1 MANQVNCYITNSHGN
16 RVALPVAPSDISINY
31 ETNDSS
37 SVVIGKGE
45 INRVGDFKLR
55 KITINSILPINSD
68 KVAYT
73 TVAKKHRW
81 VNATSYLTF
90 LKNIEQS
97 QTTCRL
103 VLTGTDITMSANLK
117 ISYGMASGNAQEY
130 TIQLSFTEHI
140 PVKARKIGRK
150 NKKITKKGK
159 SRSKPTHKLSRGS
172 KVLVNGTAYLTNNA
186 KKGVMIRKRECRI
199 KIISKKAKHP
209 YYVQA
214 TNGVNIGWVARSAIK

>member
-55 KITINSILPINSD
+55 KISINSILPINSD

-150 NKKITKKGK
+150 KKKITKKGK
-159 SRSKPTHKLSRGS
+159 SRSKPSHKLSRS
-172 KVLVNGTAYLTNNA
+172 STVLVNGTAYLTNNA
-186 KKGVMIRKRECRI
+186 KKGVMVRKRKC
-199 KIISKKAKHP
+199 KITIVSKKAKHP
-209 YYVQA
+209 YYVKA
-214 TNGVNIGWVARSAIK
+214 TNGVNIGWVSRSAIK